1 MLSESFQKGLKGI
14 AAAAGFVLI
23 GALVALVLSEFQ
35 GEFEMELEEGRGY
48 IRVMGPGEQCE
59 LPEGFHLGDP

>member
-1 MLSESFQKGLKGI
+1 MLSESFQQGLKGV

-35 GEFEMELEEGRGY
+35 GEFEMELQDGGGY
-48 IRVMGPGEQCE
+48 IRVVGPTGQCE
-59 LPEGFHLGDP
+59 LPNEFQPSDP